1 MTRLEI
7 LLARWEAGELTAAEA
22 AELKGLLAHPAARAD
37 LVEDWLL
44 TSTIHDAFHT
54 AAATAAAA
62 TAAAAAPAPAP
73 VRKPARPRRFRW
85 LVWREVRFSFAQLGA
100 AGAAAC
106 LALAGVW
113 FYYQHAAV
121 ATLAD
126 VKGAVVIQH
135 QGTGQPATN
144 GSSLRPGDLVTVA
157 ADGSASVKWA
167 GEDTSLVLAPGTR
180 LEARSHLFGKRFRLG
195 AGTLEASVA
204 PQGQL
209 RPMILSTPEA
219 EARVVGTRF
228 SLTATNGLSHLAV
241 LEGAVRF
248 RPTQP
253 SRAGGAGELMVAAGH
268 AASVSPDAPS
278 QLEWVTGFLAQDAW
292 TVPAETPLRD
302 APVLGIPLSTPAAAG
317 SSAAGSIVVERLR
330 GYLLAPDSGNFVF
343 WVASQ
348 GGAAPVELWLS
359 PDDDARGAER
369 IAYAAAV
376 STTPPPSRPTSLQV
390 DFLRSPTQQSTAREL
405 EKGRRY
411 YLEVWH
417 SGQDLRTL
425 GIGWRPPGRPA
436 GAQPELIAKN
446 ALCPFIEPTAHSAAR
461 AHTP

>member
-1 MTRLEI
+1 MTRLET

-22 AELKGLLAHPAARAD
+22 AELKGLLADPAARAD

-54 AAATAAAA
+54 AAATAA
-62 TAAAAAPAPAP
+62 PAPAP
-73 VRKPARPRRFRW
+73 TAPVAKPARPRRFRW
-85 LVWREVRFSFAQLGA
+85 LVWREVRLSFAQLGA
-100 AGAAAC
+100 AGAAAS

-113 FYYQHAAV
+113 FYFQQAAV
-121 ATLAD
+121 ATLTD
-126 VKGAVVIQH
+126 VKGAVVIH
-135 QGTGQPATN
+135 RQGAGQTATN
-144 GSSLRPGDLVTVA
+144 GTSLRPGDLITVA
-157 ADGSASVKWA
+157 ADGSASLKWA
-167 GEDTSLVLAPGTR
+167 GEETSLVLAPGTR
-180 LEARSHLFGKRFRLG
+180 LEARSPLFGKRFLLRDG
-195 AGTLEASVA
+195 SLEAAVA
-204 PQGQL
+204 PQAHL

-228 SLTATNGLSHLAV
+228 SLTATNRLSRLAV

-248 RPTQP
+248 RPTHP
-253 SRAGGAGELMVAAGH
+253 SPARGAGELLVAAGH
-268 AASVSPDAPS
+268 AASLSPDAPS
-278 QLEWVTGFLAQDAW
+278 QLNWVTGFLAQDAW

-302 APVLGIPLSTPAAAG
+302 APKLGVPLTTPAAAG

-330 GYLLAPDSGNFVF
+330 GYLLAPTIGNYVF

-348 GGAAPVELWLS
+348 GGGAPVELWLS
-359 PDDDARGAER
+359 PDEDPKGSER
-369 IAYAAAV
+369 IAYAAAA
-376 STTPPPSRPTSLQV
+376 SNTPPPSRPTSLQV

-436 GAQPELIAKN
+436 ESQPELIAKD
-446 ALCPFIEPTAHSAAR
+446 ALCPFIESTAHPAAR
-461 AHTP
+461 AQTP